1 MFIKDVNVKY
11 DNKVI
16 YNNFTIEFEDEKI
29 NCIVGASGCGK
40 TTLLN
45 CICEKL
51 IKKNIKV
58 AYVFQE
64 DRLLPWKNIF
74 DNLKLV
80 IKSKCGKEEVNNR
93 IEDILNVLEISETKF
108 LYPNELSGGMK
119 QKVNIARA
127 LIYDFDVLLLDEPFR
142 SLDMKIKNK
151 VIDLIRTINKEKKT
165 TIILVS
171 HDKDEIKSL
180 TDRVFLLK
188 GSPVEIIEK
197 GNKTIVDNI
206 FSSIIR

>member
-1 MFIKDVNVKY
+1 
-11 DNKVI
+11 
-16 YNNFTIEFEDEKI
+16 
-29 NCIVGASGCGK
+29 
-40 TTLLN
+40 
-45 CICEKL
+45 
-51 IKKNIKV
+51 
-58 AYVFQE
+58 
-64 DRLLPWKNIF
+64 
-74 DNLKLV
+74 
-80 IKSKCGKEEVNNR
+80 
-93 IEDILNVLEISETKF
+93 
-108 LYPNELSGGMK
+108 MK

-151 VIDLIRTINKEKKT
+151 VIDLIRTINKEKKI

>member
-1 MFIKDVNVKY
+1 M
-11 DNKVI
+11 
-16 YNNFTIEFEDEKI
+16 
-29 NCIVGASGCGK
+29 
-40 TTLLN
+40 
-45 CICEKL
+45 
-51 IKKNIKV
+51 
-58 AYVFQE
+58 
-64 DRLLPWKNIF
+64 
-74 DNLKLV
+74 
-80 IKSKCGKEEVNNR
+80 
-93 IEDILNVLEISETKF
+93 
-108 LYPNELSGGMK
+108 
-119 QKVNIARA
+119 
-127 LIYDFDVLLLDEPFR
+127 LLDEPFR